1 MLEKGFDLRS
11 TVEILNIEERIPKDH
26 LLRKVDRAVQFDHIY
41 DLVQSRY
48 SADKGRRSIDPV
60 VLFKIVL
67 IQHLYGIPSLR
78 QTMREIDMNMAY
90 RWFLGY
96 NFSEAIP
103 HFATVSYAFTK
114 RYDSAIVEEVFQ
126 WILYE
131 AEKEGLLEPDV
142 VFVDATHTKAN
153 ANLKKRC
160 KKAIPEAA
168 RVYDE
173 QLRAEINA
181 DREDHGKKPFDD
193 DDKDGGEPATKIV
206 TASTTDPDAG
216 LFHKG
221 EHKQCFAY
229 GAHTVCDRN
238 NFILDVV
245 VTPGN
250 IHDSVVFDTLY
261 QRVTARFP
269 QANTFTMDAGYKTPW
284 IAKKLFDNGR
294 VPCFPYKRP
303 QTMKDGHKWYEYVYD
318 EYYDQFLC
326 PEYKTLRYATTNR
339 EGYREY
345 KSKPY
350 ICINCPTR
358 HKCTHSKQCIK
369 TVTRHIWQDYLERS
383 EDIRL
388 SPRGKA
394 IYGLRKETIER
405 VFADAKEKHG
415 MRYTNHRGLDRVSN
429 WVRLKFAAMNLK
441 KLAMWRWRRFLFLG
455 SFFVFSIFP
464 PSTHKRELSLA

>member
-1 MLEKGFDLRS
+1 MLEKGFDLRA
-11 TVEILNIEERIPKDH
+11 TVEILNIEERIPKEH
-26 LLRKVDRAVQFDHIY
+26 LLRKIDGAVRFDRIY
-41 DLVQSRY
+41 DLVSSRY

-78 QTMREIDMNMAY
+78 QTVREIDMNMAY

-96 NFSEAIP
+96 NFSEEIP

-114 RYDSAIVEEVFQ
+114 RYDSAVVEEVFR

-131 AEKEGLLEPDV
+131 AEKEGLLEPEV
-142 VFVDATHTKAN
+142 VFVDATHIKAN
-153 ANLKKRC
+153 ANLQKRC
-160 KKAIPEAA
+160 KKAIPAAA

-181 DREDHGKKPFDD
+181 DREAHGKKPFDD
-193 DDKDGGEPATKIV
+193 DGQAPPVMREV

-221 EHKQCFAY
+221 DHKQCFAY
-229 GAHTVCDRN
+229 GVHTVCDRN
-238 NFILDVV
+238 NFILDVE

-250 IHDSVVFDTLY
+250 VHDSVMFDTLY
-261 QRVTARFP
+261 ERIAARFP
-269 QANTFTMDAGYKTPW
+269 TVNTVAMDAGYKTPW
-284 IAKKLFDNGR
+284 IAKKLFDDGR

-303 QTMKDGHKWYEYVYD
+303 QTMKDGHRWYEYVYD
-318 EYYDQFLC
+318 EYYDQIIC
-326 PEYKTLRYATTNR
+326 PEYKTLSYATTNR

-350 ICINCPTR
+350 VCVNCPTR
-358 HKCTHSKQCIK
+358 HKCTHSRQCVK

-383 EDIRL
+383 EDVRL
-388 SPRGKA
+388 SPQGKA
-394 IYGLRKETIER
+394 IYKLRKETIER

-415 MRYTNHRGLDRVSN
+415 MRYTNHRGLARVSN

-441 KLAMWRWRRFLFLG
+441 KLAIWRWRKRFSPRFIP
-455 SFFVFSIFP
+455 FFHFFYAERVFS
-464 PSTHKRELSLA
+464 LA